1 VEIERKFLVERV
13 PDDLGGTARRI
24 DQGYVALD
32 EGAEVRVRRIGDELW
47 LTVKGTGGLARVE
60 EELRLSRE
68 QFESLWPLTEGRRI
82 EKTRHTLPGGVEV
95 DVYDGSLTGLVV
107 AEIEFASEE
116 ESAAFE
122 PPDWFGAEVTDDP
135 RYKNR
140 ALAVGGRPQA

>member
-1 VEIERKFLVERV
+1 MEIERKFLVERV

-47 LTVKGTGGLARVE
+47 LTVKGTGGLSRVE
-60 EELRLSRE
+60 EEVRLSRE

-116 ESAAFE
+116 ESAAFV

-140 ALAVGGRPQA
+140 ALAVGGRPPA

>member
-1 VEIERKFLVERV
+1 MEIERKFLVERV

-60 EELRLSRE
+60 EEVRLSRE

-140 ALAVGGRPQA
+140 ALAVGGRPPA

>member
-47 LTVKGTGGLARVE
+47 LTVKGTGGLSRVE
-60 EELRLSRE
+60 EEVRLSRE

-116 ESAAFE
+116 ESAAFV

-140 ALAVGGRPQA
+140 ALAVGGRPPA